1 MQAIQNEG
9 KTGETMINQYLSGR
23 SEAGLRALAATVT
36 LTVTLAL
43 ATLTGAE
50 AKTTMRLAWAGSEDA
65 PYAVAANTFKDLVEA
80 RSGGEIE
87 VQLFCC
93 FKMGGEQEMFKK
105 LQLGTLDGAII
116 AQNNAGPFFPL
127 IDLFVL
133 PYIFQSY
140 EHAEKVVDG
149 EIGARIAE
157 EMLEQT
163 GVHLISIADIS
174 FRNIYN
180 SKRPINSID
189 EVAGLRYRVPKN
201 QVMIDT
207 YKAFGAEPTPI
218 AWSETFTATQTGI
231 VDGGDS
237 GVYWMKAAKFFE
249 ITKHYA
255 VTEHFALTSPF
266 LVSDKFMQK
275 LTPELQD
282 VVREAGHEASLAGR
296 QNVRDSEAALA
307 AELKELGVMFTSPD
321 KAPFIAAAQT
331 VQDAFVAERGAPYGD
346 YLEAIKAAA
355 GN

>member
-1 MQAIQNEG
+1 M
-9 KTGETMINQYLSGR
+9 TNQHLSRQSGSR
-23 SEAGLRALAATVT
+23 QSGASLRALAVTV
-36 LTVTLAL
+36 AL
-43 ATLTGAE
+43 AVGLVFTSLVGARAE
-50 AKTTMRLAWAGSEDA
+50 TTMRLAWAGSEDA
-65 PYAVAANTFKDLVEA
+65 PYAVAANRFKELVES
-80 RSGGEIE
+80 RSKGEIE

-105 LQLGTLDGAII
+105 LQLGTLDGTII

-149 EIGARIAE
+149 EIGRRIAK
-157 EMLEQT
+157 EMLAQT

-180 SKRPINSID
+180 SRRPINSIE

-201 QVMIDT
+201 QVMIST

-218 AWSETFTATQTGI
+218 AWSETFTATQTGV

-266 LVSDKFMQK
+266 LVSDRFMQK
-275 LTPELQD
+275 LTPELQNL
-282 VVREAGHEASLAGR
+282 VREAGHEAALAGR
-296 QNVRDSEAALA
+296 QNVRDSETALT
-307 AELKELGVMFTSPD
+307 AELKDLGVMFTWPD

-331 VQDAFVAERGAPYGD
+331 VQDAFVAERGAPYD
-346 YLEAIKAAA
+346 EILEAIKAAA
-355 GN
+355 N

>member
-1 MQAIQNEG
+1 MT
-9 KTGETMINQYLSGR
+9 KKYLPGQSG
-23 SEAGLRALAATVT
+23 AAMRTIAA
-36 LTVTLAL
+36 TLAL
-43 ATLTGAE
+43 AIGLAMTALTGAE

-65 PYAVAANTFKDLVEA
+65 PYAVAANSFKELVEA
-80 RSGGEIE
+80 QSKGEIE

-105 LQLGTLDGAII
+105 LQLGTLDGTII

-149 EIGARIAE
+149 EIGRQIAE
-157 EMLEQT
+157 KMLEQT

-180 SKRPINSID
+180 SRRPINSIE

-218 AWSETFTATQTGI
+218 AWSETFTATQTGV

-249 ITKHYA
+249 ITRHYA

-266 LVSDKFMQK
+266 LISDRFMQR

-282 VVREAGHEASLAGR
+282 LVRKAGHEASLAGR
-296 QNVRDSEAALA
+296 ENVRESEAAIA
-307 AELKELGVMFTSPD
+307 AELKDLGVMFTRPD
-321 KAPFIAAAQT
+321 KAPFIEAAKA
-331 VQDAFVAERGAPYGD
+331 VQDAFVAERGAPYREF
-346 YLEAIKAAA
+346 LEAIKAAA
-355 GN
+355 AN

>member
-1 MQAIQNEG
+1 MKSLHI
-9 KTGETMINQYLSGR
+9 SGR
-23 SEAGLRALAATVT
+23 SDASLRALVA
-36 LTVTLAL
+36 TLAL
-43 ATLTGAE
+43 AVVLTMVALGGAQ
-50 AKTTMRLAWAGSEDA
+50 AKTIMRLAWAGSEDA
-65 PYAVAANTFKDLVEA
+65 PYAVAANKFKELVETQ
-80 RSGGEIE
+80 SNGEIE

-105 LQLGTLDGAII
+105 LQLGTLDGTII

-149 EIGARIAE
+149 EIGERIAE
-157 EMLEQT
+157 EMLAQT

-180 SKRPINSID
+180 SRRPITSID

-266 LVSDKFMQK
+266 LVSDRFMQK
-275 LTPELQD
+275 LTPDLQAL
-282 VVREAGHEASLAGR
+282 VREAGHEASLAGR
-296 QNVRDSEAALA
+296 ENVRDSEAALT
-307 AELKELGVMFTSPD
+307 AELKDLGVMFTQPD
-321 KAPFIAAAQT
+321 KAPFIEAAQT
-331 VQDAFVAERGAPYGD
+331 VQNAFVAERGEPYGEF
-346 YLEAIKAAA
+346 LKAIKAAA
-355 GN
+355 N